1 MPTDAENDFINF
13 NSNGGSF
20 NWNVI
25 EASQTDADSP
35 VNEILTEGIRQN
47 LLTLMEWLGKD
58 YTSNAAPNHDHDGN
72 NSSLINDGTLASIIG
87 DHENTLV
94 FYADSGSYISQD
106 VRVYDAFSNADWEAR
121 IRINVNKRGKY
132 KCLLRASSKYP
143 AYHRLTVNG
152 IVTKEIGDSSSSDMT
167 WKFNSG
173 ELLVGDDVK
182 IESKYVSGGGGGDA
196 YYIMEF
202 KMYSAPMLEI
212 RKGTQ
217 RKDEVYS

>member
-58 YTSNAAPNHDHDGN
+58 YTSSAAPNHDHDGK

-87 DHENTLV
+87 DHENILV
-94 FYADSGSYISQD
+94 FYADSGSMISIDQ
-106 VRVYDAFSNADWEAR
+106 RVYTNFTNTSWETR

-132 KCLLRASSKYP
+132 KCLLRVSANER
-143 AYHRLTVNG
+143 AYHKMTVNG
-152 IVTKEIGDSSSSDMT
+152 ALVKTIGDSQASDYT

-173 ELLVGDDVK
+173 ELLVDDDVK
-182 IESKYVSGGGGGDA
+182 IESKSSGGQG
-196 YYIMEF
+196 YNIIEF
-202 KMYSAPMLEI
+202 KMYSAPALEL
-212 RKGTQ
+212 RVGT
-217 RKDEVYS
+217 RRDEEVYS